1 MEEVLLSE
9 ELTSDSA
16 LQSPERIAQ
25 RHFQEVAVDV
35 TVLVQNKFAEKLSC
49 TLYFSSHLACTN
61 GNLVIAG
68 RKT

>member
-49 TLYFSSHLACTN
+49 TLYFLHLACTN